1 VAASIACNYSSS
13 PGLQLECPVSV
24 QLIQYL
30 RLFVTF
36 NGEGS
41 KVLEV
46 HSESLERV
54 LWSLKD
60 TFHCLVGKYC
70 TAFTTNITQSADP
83 GHCTVYGAGLRP
95 LACLDCEFESRRV
108 HGCLSLVDVVCCQSS
123 LQRADS
129 SSRGVLLCVCAFV
142 CVCH

>member
-1 VAASIACNYSSS
+1 MAASIACNYSM
-13 PGLQLECPVSV
+13 QLECPVSV

-54 LWSLKD
+54 LWSLKG
-60 TFHCLVGKYC
+60 TFHCWMDKYC
-70 TAFTTNITQSADP
+70 TAFTTN
-83 GHCTVYGAGLRP
+83 
-95 LACLDCEFESRRV
+95 
-108 HGCLSLVDVVCCQSS
+108 
-123 LQRADS
+123 
-129 SSRGVLLCVCAFV
+129 
-142 CVCH
+142 